1 MEEYRGTVTT
11 FDPNGA
17 FEGVE
22 NERLL
27 DACGIIPMFFFT
39 AIQEGPETAQ
49 ELHSAMCREYGFGD
63 YVWVG
68 AEINENGTYV
78 SEYEED
84 PDLEPYMSMVNG
96 PLSLYIYQY
105 GIIGVTGPD
114 GTIVSRMD

>member
-17 FEGVE
+17 FGDVE
-22 NERLL
+22 NLRLL
-27 DACGIIPMFFFT
+27 EACGIIPMFFYT
-39 AIQEGPETAQ
+39 AIQEGPETAK
-49 ELHSAMCREYGFGD
+49 ELHRAMCREYGFGD
-63 YVWVG
+63 HVWEGSEVT
-68 AEINENGTYV
+68 ETGTLKCQ
-78 SEYEED
+78 ED